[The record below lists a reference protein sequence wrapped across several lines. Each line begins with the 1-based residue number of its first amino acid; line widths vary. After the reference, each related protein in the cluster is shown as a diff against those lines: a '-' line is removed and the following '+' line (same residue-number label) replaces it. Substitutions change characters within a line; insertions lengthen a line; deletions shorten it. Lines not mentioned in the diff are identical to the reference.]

1 MWLYVP
7 KERRDELWAE
17 LSGGPVEDR
26 DKSDMSVGGVETAG
40 VSERSGDKKSPSKSD
55 VGSEV
60 SEKTYHEKIRI

>member
-17 LSGGPVEDR
+17 LSGGPAEYR

-40 VSERSGDKKSPSKSD
+40 VSERSGGKSPSKSD